1 VIAVVIALA
10 ALTAAILVGR
20 RLLPLVWPNPAYR
33 AEMARRDAAA
43 LDLLTHLDDTEGD
56 T

>member
-1 VIAVVIALA
+1 MGPVIAVVIALV
-10 ALTAAILVGR
+10 ALAAAIPVAC

-43 LDLLTHLDDTEGD
+43 LDLLNHEQD
-56 T
+56 